1 MKGQDKI
8 KRGSGALGLLSYMTA
23 PDDHEFDGQIVGGNM
38 SGTDAESL
46 ASEFGISRRIRPDI
60 KKPIWHNSLRLP
72 KGDTQSLSSWEIQA
86 DDYMKRMGFT
96 ELHQRVYVMHNDPDG
111 QHIHIAASRIALD
124 GTLYLGKNENLIS
137 TKIISQLEK
146 DYNLTITKGADHD
159 EKGNVIM
166 RSKSRPAKS
175 EVEKAIRKGDQ
186 PERIQLQNLL
196 DQALIGKPTAGE
208 FCDRLALAGVVVLPN
223 VSLETKLLSGFS
235 FKLEDGEVPFS
246 GSKLG
251 AYALKDLQKKGV
263 MYDENRDFEQLAR
276 LRRANTPL
284 GVYQVNDELSAA
296 NRAGEPSGGGL
307 DSAAAGESSARRAKP
322 VCRIVDRAGITD
334 GGAEPGSRVENGND
348 HQLAA
353 SAKNQDGKRPGVSPG
368 LSESGETEQDA
379 HRAAT
384 EERSDGARHEAR
396 QADESAQRATAV
408 DSQPRVYELA
418 QPERADDPFSRP
430 ADESLARIKAT
441 VEASVLAATER
452 QQRLAE
458 ASACSIAEALATF
471 SSVIDKALQAAPRN
485 ALDDLAS
492 RPDPSDKAHLLG
504 SHEGAKLSMG
514 GRVITIAKALWQ
526 KQAAWIRKCI
536 ALGKGHTATI
546 QPVCDY
552 AFADVVEKDARRMTN
567 SGLEATYYAQRGELY
582 DIAVRLPE
590 GLTGEQRSAA
600 RALLKALAGSESV
613 EKFTLDGARIFDVKN
628 LPNGEIERF
637 MKAIQVHI
645 DAQKAAVVTQPEA
658 LVSAKIRAADE
669 KFADEQKPLSV
680 KRGTLVSSVEIR

>member
-23 PDDHEFDGQIVGGNM
+23 PDEHEFDGQIVGGNM

-46 ASEFGISRRIRPDI
+46 ASEFGISRRIRPGI

-72 KGDTQSLSSWEIQA
+72 KGDTQSLTDWEAQA

-146 DYNLTITKGADHD
+146 DYKLTLTKGADYD

-175 EVEKAIRKGDQ
+175 EVEKAIRKAEQ

-196 DQALIGKPTAGE
+196 DQALIGKPTVSK
-208 FCDRLALAGVVVLPN
+208 FCDHLALSGVVVLPN
-223 VSLETKLLSGFS
+223 VSLETKRLNGFS

-263 MYDENRDFEQLAR
+263 TYDENRDFEQLAE

-284 GVYQVNDELSAA
+284 GVYQVNDELRETTRRS
-296 NRAGEPSGGGL
+296 EPASVEL
-307 DSAAAGESSARRAKP
+307 DSAAAGEGSARRAKP
-322 VCRIVDRAGITD
+322 ICRIIDRASEPN
-334 GGAEPGSRVENGND
+334 GGAEPRSRSENRDD

-353 SAKNQDGKRPGVSPG
+353 SDGKEDGQQPGRSPG
-368 LSESGETEQDA
+368 LSESRDSGEGQG
-379 HRAAT
+379 RSAA
-384 EERSDGARHEAR
+384 EERSDSARLKAR

-408 DSQPRVYELA
+408 DSQPVVSELA
-418 QPERADDPFSRP
+418 QPRHADDPFSRP
-430 ADESLARIKAT
+430 AGESLARIKAT

-458 ASACSIAEALATF
+458 ASAHSLKEALATF

-492 RPDPSDKAHLLG
+492 RPDPSDKGHIL
-504 SHEGAKLSMG
+504 SNQEGAKLSIG
-514 GRVITIAKALWQ
+514 GRVVTIAKALWQ
-526 KQAAWIRKCI
+526 KQAAWIRNCI
-536 ALGKGHTATI
+536 SLGKGHTATI

-552 AFADVVEKDARRMTN
+552 AFADVAEKDARRMTN
-567 SGLEATYYAQRGELY
+567 AGLKATYYAQRGEMY
-582 DIAVRLPE
+582 DIAVKLPE
-590 GLTGEQRSAA
+590 SLTGEQRSAA
-600 RALLKALAGSESV
+600 RALLKSLAGSEPV
-613 EKFTLDGARIFDVKN
+613 EKFSLDGAKIFDVKN
-628 LPNGEIERF
+628 LPSGAIERF
-637 MKAIQVHI
+637 MKAIQMRI
-645 DAQKAAVVTQPEA
+645 DVVTQPEA
-658 LVSAKIRAADE
+658 LVETKITKANE
-669 KFADEQKPLSV
+669 KVADEQKPLSV
-680 KRGTLVSSVEIR
+680 KRRALVSSVEIR